1 MPEPRARTRSTS
13 RRFAGRS
20 PLFRN
25 GSGCLASLLLGL
37 VLSTLA
43 AVGDAEVSHAVG
55 TTYYV
60 DVTAGSDSNAGT
72 SAASPWATIEK
83 ANAQDLGPGDRL
95 LLRGSQTFPGTLR
108 LTAEDAG
115 TTAEPVVIA
124 SYGDGRATIGA
135 GTGKGVSVY
144 NAGGVEVKNLVVSGA
159 GYAAGNRGSGVEI
172 YTDRGNETKLEHVR
186 VENVEASGFG
196 NAGVLLGAWPQD
208 GTKSGFRD
216 VRITNVSAHDNADA
230 GIESFGYF
238 SASAKGWAHEDV
250 YVGRCHTYDNKGI
263 PDKGSHSG
271 NGVVLGDVNGATIE
285 RCISHDNGE
294 NNNHRGGGPVG
305 IWAWDSN
312 YVIIQHNE
320 SYGNKSGTIDGG
332 GFDLD
337 GGVTN
342 SVVQYNYSHDNAG
355 AGYLL
360 YQFSGARPFGGN
372 VVHYNVSENDGR
384 TNLGGIYAGG
394 GVANTQVHNN
404 TIYVGPRASGL
415 PFAAKAEGTSGF
427 RFRNNL
433 FVGVGGV
440 PLVEIPYNQ
449 ARLVFQGNGYWS
461 GGDAFVIRHGGKT
474 YTSLK
479 RWRNA
484 TGQETYRS
492 RATGLSANPRLVD
505 PGNGGTIGD
514 ADRLPTL
521 AAYKLRAGSPLVD
534 AGLNLRSLFGLSPG
548 PTDFYGTSIPQG
560 AGYDVGTHE
569 AVEASP
575 NTAPTIGSPHPAPG

>member
-1 MPEPRARTRSTS
+1 
-13 RRFAGRS
+13 
-20 PLFRN
+20 
-25 GSGCLASLLLGL
+25 LLGL
-37 VLSTLA
+37 VLSAFA
-43 AVGDAEVSHAVG
+43 AAGGTEVAYAVG

-60 DVTAGSDSNAGT
+60 DHAAGSDSNAGT
-72 SAASPWATIEK
+72 SPGSPWATIEK

-95 LLRGSQTFPGTLR
+95 LLKGSQTFPGTLR

-115 TTAEPVVIA
+115 TTAEPVVVA
-124 SYGDGRATIGA
+124 SYAEGRATISA
-135 GTGKGVSVY
+135 GTGKGVSIY
-144 NAGGVEVKNLVVSGA
+144 NARGVEVRNLVVVGV

-172 YTDRGNETKLEHVR
+172 YTDRGNATKLEHIR
-186 VENVEASGFG
+186 VVNVEASGFG
-196 NAGVLLGAWPQD
+196 DAGVLLGAWPQD

-238 SASAKGWAHEDV
+238 STSAKGWAHEEV
-250 YVGRCHTYDNKGI
+250 YVGRCHTYNNKGI

-285 RCISHDNGE
+285 RCVSHDNGE

-312 YVIIQHNE
+312 DIVIQLNE

-332 GFDLD
+332 G
-337 GGVTN
+337 
-342 SVVQYNYSHDNAG
+342 
-355 AGYLL
+355 
-360 YQFSGARPFGGN
+360 
-372 VVHYNVSENDGR
+372 
-384 TNLGGIYAGG
+384 
-394 GVANTQVHNN
+394 
-404 TIYVGPRASGL
+404 
-415 PFAAKAEGTSGF
+415 
-427 RFRNNL
+427 
-433 FVGVGGV
+433 V
-440 PLVEIPYNQ
+440 PLVEIPYDQ
-449 ARLVFQGNGYWS
+449 AGLVFQGNGYWS

-474 YTSLK
+474 YASLK

-492 RATGLSANPRLVD
+492 RATGLSTNPRLVD

-534 AGLNLRSLFGLSPG
+534 AGLNLQSLFGLSPG

-560 AGYDVGTHE
+560 AGYDVGAHE
-569 AVEASP
+569 ATGASP
-575 NTAPTIGSPHPAPG
+575 NP